1 MQLAHQWVAD
11 QREKQRYCIAINN
24 DSLFQ
29 MATKRMFSKNIV
41 GSDAFMDMSI
51 GSQLLYFHLGMESD
65 DDGFIGN
72 PKKIMRGIG
81 CKDGDMQEL
90 IMKRFVLVFDS
101 GVVVMKHH
109 RINNNWDS
117 YNCKR
122 TAYEDEFSMLFIKE
136 NKSYTFDKIQGLP
149 VQSAISLKSDGIQ
162 SLEENRIDKKRIEY
176 NTNTF
181 FIKNK
186 NTDSILKEGFKTR
199 GEASKW
205 VIKNYKPQDED
216 YFALEIIQGGL
227 STSA

>member
-1 MQLAHQWVAD
+1 
-11 QREKQRYCIAINN
+11 
-24 DSLFQ
+24 

-90 IMKRFVLVFDS
+90 IMKRFVLLFDS
-101 GVVVMKHH
+101 GVLVMKHH

-122 TAYEDEFSMLFIKE
+122 TIYVEELSQLSIKE
-136 NKSYTFDKIQGLP
+136 NKGYTLDKSQGLS
-149 VQSAISLKSDGIQ
+149 VQSEVSLKTDLNQ
-162 SLEENRIDKKRIEY
+162 SLEENRIDKNRKEE
-176 NTNTF
+176 NTNTIQF
-181 FIKNK
+181 FLFNK
-186 NTDSILKEGFKTR
+186 NTQTSKRIIIEKILSCPLNINTVSIYFRKLI
-199 GEASKW
+199 SK
-205 VIKNYKPQDED
+205 YLLH
-216 YFALEIIQGGL
+216 ALPDFFLYQFLPGQHNKITHRAPFL
-227 STSA
+227 

>member
-1 MQLAHQWVAD
+1 
-11 QREKQRYCIAINN
+11 
-24 DSLFQ
+24 
-29 MATKRMFSKNIV
+29 MFSKNIV

-90 IMKRFVLVFDS
+90 ILKRFVLLFES
-101 GVVVMKHH
+101 GVVVIKHH

-122 TAYEDEFSMLFIKE
+122 TPYVDELSSLFIKE
-136 NKSYTFDKIQGLP
+136 NKSYTFDKTQGLA
-149 VQSAISLKSDGIQ
+149 VQSDFSLISDGKQ
-162 SLEENRIDKKRIEY
+162 SLEENRIDKNRKEENT

-186 NTDSILKEGFKTR
+186 NSDSFIDKGFKTR
-199 GEASKW
+199 ADAQKW
-205 VIKNYKPQDED
+205 VARNYTSKDED
-216 YFALEIIQGGL
+216 YFALEIVEK
-227 STSA
+227 